1 MESWQAVAMVPV
13 MLAQHACKPAQLVPV
28 DVEVA
33 VKVLVFNVV
42 SVDVPLL
49 VVAVPV
55 VVPVVE
61 HTGFVQ
67 AAALTQVPRV
77 VRQLMQLAPVVLVTI
92 AEQLVSQ
99 VDCAALPSQGHGS
112 MQLM

>member
-42 SVDVPLL
+42 SVDVLLL

-55 VVPVVE
+55 VVPVV
-61 HTGFVQ
+61 
-67 AAALTQVPRV
+67 
-77 VRQLMQLAPVVLVTI
+77 LVNI